1 MRRRHVFS
9 LRRLRIRFEHTQR
22 SGVGDWGDVRSS
34 PCYDTET
41 PRLVYRARMLG
52 AAGPCRLAPASP
64 FSSRSR
70 TRLARPLSDPP
81 HRPPFP
87 PVRLTSRS
95 VSATS
100 GLCAADGR
108 AMSWRVRAMVVGK
121 KKRTSGEG
129 GGGGVA
135 EDEARGRRGRKQTGA
150 GEDGERGERE
160 TGAPSPGN
168 EACDATHID
177 GGAREE
183 YVSRFAP
190 RGDLRSGFDTCQCPP
205 PPFRCPHPLC
215 HLTLCHAENRSTFP
229 DRAAENH
236 LGSGNI
242 ESAKTKLTMPVLA
255 VGSEAFIGEEAK
267 DQMDRVAQQVEYR
280 GLTVGH
286 QLAEESVEQ
295 LAETYLHFLQ
305 NLDRQ

>member
-1 MRRRHVFS
+1 RPS
-9 LRRLRIRFEHTQR
+9 
-22 SGVGDWGDVRSS
+22 SG
-34 PCYDTET
+34 
-41 PRLVYRARMLG
+41 
-52 AAGPCRLAPASP
+52 
-64 FSSRSR
+64 
-70 TRLARPLSDPP
+70 PP

-100 GLCAADGR
+100 GLCAADDR
-108 AMSWRVRAMVVGK
+108 AMSWRVRASVVGR
-121 KKRTSGEG
+121 KKRTSG
-129 GGGGVA
+129 GGGGVEGA
-135 EDEARGRRGRKQTGA
+135 EDDEGGRRGGSGRKRTGA

-160 TGAPSPGN
+160 TGAPFLGN

-215 HLTLCHAENRSTFP
+215 HLTLCHAENKSTFP

-242 ESAKTKLTMPVLA
+242 ESAKTKLTMLVLA

-267 DQMDRVAQQVEYR
+267 DQMDGVAQQVEYR